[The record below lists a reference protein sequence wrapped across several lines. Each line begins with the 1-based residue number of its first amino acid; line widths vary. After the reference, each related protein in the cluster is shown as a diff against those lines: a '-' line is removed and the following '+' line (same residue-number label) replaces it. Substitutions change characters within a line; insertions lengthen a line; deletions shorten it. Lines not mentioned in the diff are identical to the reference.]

1 MSLRA
6 RIASLVAITVAAILL
21 LVGAGLQAI
30 TAATLVGAVD
40 DDLRTIAANLERDP
54 RGALVS
60 AGPGR
65 GRLGGAAGL
74 VQLVGEQGAVRQPA
88 SSPPGAASG
97 IPGTPGAPGA
107 TLGAGAGHAGM
118 HGPTQTTELPVD
130 AGTLAVARGE
140 AEASLRTVEVD
151 DVRLRVL
158 TAPIGERFAVQVAR
172 PLDEVDTV
180 IAALRVRTALLTL
193 VGALLAAA
201 IAWLVAGRSIRP
213 VRELTEAVEQVR
225 DGRDLARRAEV
236 RTGFEGHD
244 EVARLAGAF
253 DAMLVRLDAS
263 RVAQEQLAA
272 DASHELRTPLTS
284 LRTNVEVLA
293 RDAER
298 LAPDDRA
305 RLTEDVIVQLE
316 ELTAMVDGL
325 VMLTRVD
332 TGAAVRTEVDLR
344 ALLDDVVSASRR
356 RHPQRA
362 QDLTL
367 ARDGGQQ
374 GEPAAGDARVQGD
387 ARELTLAVTAMIE
400 NAVKYAE
407 DGPITV
413 ALTAGAAGR
422 DELRISVRDTG
433 PGVAPEHLPQL
444 FARFYR
450 APEARA
456 KPGAGLGLAL
466 VERVARAH
474 GGTVSAANATPHG
487 LEVAL
492 ELPAVRPG
500 SVT

>member
-6 RIASLVAITVAAILL
+6 RIASLVAVTVAAILL

-30 TAATLVGAVD
+30 TASTLVGAVD
-40 DDLRTIAANLERDP
+40 ADLRAIAQNLERDAQ
-54 RGALVS
+54 GALLH
-60 AGPGR
+60 AGPAR
-65 GRLGGAAGL
+65 GRLGGAAG
-74 VQLVGEQGAVRQPA
+74 VAQLIGEQGAVRLPPGLPPGSA
-88 SSPPGAASG
+88 PGAAHG
-97 IPGTPGAPGA
+97 RG
-107 TLGAGAGHAGM
+107 GM
-118 HGPTQTTELPVD
+118 RGPVQTVDLPVD
-130 AGTLAVARGE
+130 EGDLAVARGE

-158 TAPIGERFAVQVAR
+158 TAPLGEQFAVQVAR
-172 PLDEVDTV
+172 PLDEVDAV
-180 IAALRVRTALLTL
+180 IAALRVRTALLT
-193 VGALLAAA
+193 VTGALLAAA

-213 VRELTEAVEQVR
+213 VRELTEAVERVR
-225 DGRDLARRAEV
+225 DGRDLARRADV
-236 RTGFEGHD
+236 RAGIDGHD
-244 EVARLAGAF
+244 EVARLAAAF

-298 LAPDDRA
+298 LAPDDRR
-305 RLTEDVIVQLE
+305 RLTEDVIGQLE
-316 ELTAMVDGL
+316 ELSAMVDGL

-332 TGAAVRTEVDLR
+332 TGDAVHRSVDLDQ
-344 ALLDDVVSASRR
+344 LLRGVVDAARR
-356 RHPQRA
+356 RHPQRT

-367 ARDGGQQ
+367 EMGDD
-374 GEPAAGDARVQGD
+374 PAAVLGDE
-387 ARELTLAVTAMIE
+387 RELTLAVSAMIE
-400 NAVKYAE
+400 NAVKYAQ

-413 ALTAGAAGR
+413 GLGPGEEGLGHGR
-422 DELRISVRDTG
+422 RREGQVRISVRDVG
-433 PGVAPEHLPQL
+433 PGVSPEHLPQL

-474 GGTVSAANATPHG
+474 GGTVSAANVAPHG

-492 ELPAVRPG
+492 ELPVVRPTSG
-500 SVT
+500 P

>member
-6 RIASLVAITVAAILL
+6 RIASLVAVTVAAILL

-30 TAATLVGAVD
+30 TAATLIGAVD
-40 DDLRTIAANLERDP
+40 ADLRAIAQNLERDAQ
-54 RGALVS
+54 GTLLH
-60 AGPGR
+60 AGPAR
-65 GRLGGAAGL
+65 GRLGGAAG
-74 VQLVGEQGAVRQPA
+74 VAQLVGEQGAVRL
-88 SSPPGAASG
+88 PPGVPPAVPGGMASG
-97 IPGTPGAPGA
+97 GAGSIPGSPAA
-107 TLGAGAGHAGM
+107 RNGM
-118 HGPTQTTELPVD
+118 RGPAQTADLPVD
-130 AGTLAVARGE
+130 EGDLAVARGE

-158 TAPIGERFAVQVAR
+158 TAPLGERFAVQVAR
-172 PLDEVDTV
+172 PLDEVDAV

-193 VGALLAAA
+193 AGALFAAA

-225 DGRDLARRAEV
+225 DGRDLARRADV
-236 RTGFEGHD
+236 RAGIEGHD
-244 EVARLAGAF
+244 EVARLATAF

-263 RVAQEQLAA
+263 RIAQEQLAA

-298 LAPDDRA
+298 LAPDDRR
-305 RLTEDVIVQLE
+305 RLTEDVIGQLE

-325 VMLTRVD
+325 VMLARVD
-332 TGAAVRTEVDLR
+332 TRDAVHRPVDLGQ
-344 ALLDDVVSASRR
+344 LLRDVVDASRR

-362 QDLTL
+362 HDLALEIDDPL
-367 ARDGGQQ
+367 A
-374 GEPAAGDARVQGD
+374 AVLGD
-387 ARELTLAVTAMIE
+387 ARELTLAVSAMVE
-400 NAVKYAE
+400 NAVKYTP

-413 ALTAGAAGR
+413 GLGAGEAGPADAWR
-422 DELRISVRDTG
+422 REGQVRISVRDVG
-433 PGVAPEHLPQL
+433 PGVNPQHLPQL

-456 KPGAGLGLAL
+456 EPGAGLGLAL
-466 VERVARAH
+466 VDRVARAH
-474 GGTVSAANATPHG
+474 GGTVSAVNVAPHG

-492 ELPAVRPG
+492 DLPVVGPNSG
-500 SVT
+500 P